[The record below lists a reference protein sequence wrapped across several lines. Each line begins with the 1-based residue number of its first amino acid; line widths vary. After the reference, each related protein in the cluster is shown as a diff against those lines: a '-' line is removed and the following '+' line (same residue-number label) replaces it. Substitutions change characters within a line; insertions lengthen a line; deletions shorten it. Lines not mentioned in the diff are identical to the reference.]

1 MIVCS
6 KRVYLNVITQLYP
19 AELLLNANYYIP
31 DANSGTKT
39 FVNNSVGTNEYGQVV
54 RHHQTQ
60 QDVDEAMG
68 PYHIRKNDV
77 LDINPFIIKV
87 VVGAGDSEYVDPL
100 ESYLRHLNQPDTVWS
115 VYNFLFRDQLD
126 GNGMQFMVF
135 EDHKT
140 LWKYGHIICQYLSC
154 NFGVDITYVDKAC
167 VDICQGQTQYQGN
180 KAFAMKTIKDAADYD
195 AIMNFNQAVSQSSR
209 FGTDANIRAH
219 LQSMEFNELMYLY
232 NLIYPEAPLPPG
244 NYTEEH
250 IREILIGRAMDS
262 VRFDNNGLNPNDN
275 EALTNIMIHN
285 WQSVLE
291 EFGTDTTPEE
301 CFDEYPG
308 DDSGLF

>member
-31 DANSGTKT
+31 DSNSGTKT
-39 FVNNSVGTNEYGQVV
+39 FVNNSVGTNDFGQVV
-54 RHHQTQ
+54 RHNKT

-77 LDINPFIIKV
+77 LDINPYIIRV
-87 VVGAGDSEYVDPL
+87 VVGASEDEYVDPV
-100 ESYLRHLNQPDTVWS
+100 ESYTKHINQPDTMWT

-140 LWKYGHIICQYLSC
+140 LWKYGNLICQYLAGI
-154 NFGVDITYVDKAC
+154 FGVDITFVDKAC
-167 VDICQGQTQYQGN
+167 VDICEGQVQYVGN
-180 KAFAMKTIKDAADYD
+180 KQNALGNIKFISDYD
-195 AIMNFNQAVSQSSR
+195 AIMNFSQAVSQSGR
-209 FGTDANIRAH
+209 FGTDANIRGH
-219 LQSMEFNELMYLY
+219 LQGMEFNELMYLY
-232 NLIYPEAPLPPG
+232 NLLYPEAPLPPG

-250 IREILIGRAMDS
+250 IRQILIGRAMDS
-262 VRFDNNGLNPNDN
+262 VKGQDYGLNPNDK
-275 EALTNIMIHN
+275 EALSNLMIHN
-285 WQSVLE
+285 WNSVLE
-291 EFGTDTTPEE
+291 EFGSYSDTEE
-301 CFDEYPG
+301 QFDEYPG